1 MLYRALKENL
11 KVPTELVV
19 YTGEPHGLTKLS
31 NRVAKMEWD
40 LAWFDKYLKNAK
52 K

>member
-1 MLYRALKENL
+1 LREYR

-31 NRVAKMEWD
+31 NRRAKMEFD
-40 LAWFDKYLKNAK
+40 LAWFAKYLK
-52 K
+52 